1 MSSVD
6 LSPFATAR
14 GGSNYPDKSLLIF
27 GSDYGHS
34 GFVTPM
40 ARFQFYNAFGE
51 STAAKAPIVF
61 IRMGGTFQTAL
72 SNRYS
77 ETQSIFGSPDSSAS
91 ATDLGTNLATV
102 VKGGLDSVYK
112 QLVGAGGAAI
122 GFLGSAGLSGK
133 AQYEFLTRRV
143 LNTFQQLIYNGP
155 VFRSFQLPFT
165 MKPTSQAEAEIMVN
179 IIKTFQIASSPKGD
193 KAGGETIKGD
203 NSGITEAAKPKEG
216 EAPAADPKV
225 VLTDADIRLLTGGD
239 PNVIGGGTQ
248 GSNFSFGY
256 PDICQFQ
263 ILLKK
268 TTGTAGSTDGS
279 YVTMGEI
286 FQSAFCAIEN
296 VQVDYGGQN
305 KMVFFTNAGG
315 ADGKYYPSEATL
327 TISLRE
333 TTLPT
338 ADAMSTYHNSAGNT
352 RTIF

>member
-1 MSSVD
+1 
-6 LSPFATAR
+6 
-14 GGSNYPDKSLLIF
+14 
-27 GSDYGHS
+27 
-34 GFVTPM
+34 
-40 ARFQFYNAFGE
+40 
-51 STAAKAPIVF
+51 
-61 IRMGGTFQTAL
+61 
-72 SNRYS
+72 
-77 ETQSIFGSPDSSAS
+77 
-91 ATDLGTNLATV
+91 
-102 VKGGLDSVYK
+102 
-112 QLVGAGGAAI
+112 
-122 GFLGSAGLSGK
+122 
-133 AQYEFLTRRV
+133 
-143 LNTFQQLIYNGP
+143 
-155 VFRSFQLPFT
+155 
-165 MKPTSQAEAEIMVN
+165 MKPTSQAEAEIMIN

-193 KAGGETIKGD
+193 KTGGETIKGN
-203 NSGITEAAKPKEG
+203 NSGVTEKAKPKEG
-216 EAPAADPKV
+216 EEPAADPKV
-225 VLTDADIRLLTGGD
+225 VLSDTDIRLLTGGD

-268 TTGTAGSTDGS
+268 TTGTAGSADGS
-279 YVTMGEI
+279 YVSMGEI

-338 ADAMSTYHNSAGNT
+338 ADAMSDYHNSAGNS